1 MSSQEKYNNFGDVVK
16 FRITNLLKKGYD
28 EYYIRDT
35 FGLSLK
41 FTRNVLWPKIQ
52 KVKIVYFGSKQES
65 YYQNEMNYGKL
76 KVDYCFDNLNNNEI
90 EIYNKHK

>member
-65 YYQNEMNYGKL
+65 YYENEMDYINKPTYNYN
-76 KVDYCFDNLNNNEI
+76 NLNDLEKY
-90 EIYNKHK
+90 IYENI

>member
-65 YYQNEMNYGKL
+65 YYENEMDYGKL
-76 KVDYCFDNLNNNEI
+76 ELNYSFSELNNNKI
-90 EIYNKHK
+90 QAYNNYE